1 MILKYMIY
9 KYYVENYYRVTK
21 LKFTGRAMCDKP
33 YVSGVQLAS
42 VYLRM
47 IYKNNLT
54 ITISHAIRY
63 KLVFTF

>member
-21 LKFTGRAMCDKP
+21 LKFIGRATCDKP
-33 YVSGVQLAS
+33 YISGVQLAS
-42 VYLRM
+42 VYLCM
-47 IYKNNLT
+47 IHKNNST
-54 ITISHAIRY
+54 IIISHAIKY